1 MFARYE
7 RRFDKRAEEL
17 EKICLGM
24 GGEKYGKG
32 DMSVRIPMF
41 SDRRDALHTED
52 LSIVISFWESDEDF
66 PAQLQLFTDKNLL
79 QYIHYETAWYMFGY
93 LLTRI
98 AESFDQDGSLF

>member
-1 MFARYE
+1 MLNLAADRGLTV
-7 RRFDKRAEEL
+7 FD
-17 EKICLGM
+17 
-24 GGEKYGKG
+24 
-32 DMSVRIPMF
+32 P
-41 SDRRDALHTED
+41 ALCIEF
-52 LSIVISFWESDEDF
+52 SFWESDEDF